1 MVQMWKECSLS
12 IKHLFENFS
21 HIACYYKDSEFQLK
35 KILYLLLIWW
45 WLAKIYWI
53 DLIYSIKEHFWI
65 FRNYSS
71 PPNSFEDVTIVV
83 DRKLVSWNVWIRIRK
98 TLGERRPF
106 FNEGAFF
113 TQDSTGFNSVLLYAV
128 MRNKFYI
135 VLYYLL
141 IFVIIANKHAALH
154 LQ

>member
-53 DLIYSIKEHFWI
+53 DLIYSLKEHFWI
-65 FRNYSS
+65 FRYLLLPSQFLWRCDDCCWSQTCVMKCLNSYSK
-71 PPNSFEDVTIVV
+71 NS
-83 DRKLVSWNVWIRIRK
+83 
-98 TLGERRPF
+98 RRAPTF

-135 VLYYLL
+135 VLYYL
-141 IFVIIANKHAALH
+141 
-154 LQ
+154 